1 MKYRPPLVGEQA
13 TDLPPRSGLRHRS
26 PAVEAHRGSED
37 ADIPQRIWFA
47 TPPPIE
53 QLPVAAVPH
62 INARATRRA
71 LSEAKVLLFLR
82 ICLLLRQVK
91 LWWRSRCVH

>member
-13 TDLPPRSGLRHRS
+13 TALPPRSGHRHRS
-26 PAVEAHRGSED
+26 PAVEARRGSED
-37 ADIPQRIWFA
+37 ADTPQRRWFA

-91 LWWRSRCVH
+91 LWRRSRRVH